1 MTGMMPAFAGH
12 GKEARRQRW
21 PCSTMYLLM
30 LVNDRIPKLRCEQR
44 KCKRY
49 KVPQGGVETGFKK
62 GQRAP
67 NNTLLKENKLTD
79 I

>member
-1 MTGMMPAFAGH
+1 
-12 GKEARRQRW
+12 
-21 PCSTMYLLM
+21 MYLLM